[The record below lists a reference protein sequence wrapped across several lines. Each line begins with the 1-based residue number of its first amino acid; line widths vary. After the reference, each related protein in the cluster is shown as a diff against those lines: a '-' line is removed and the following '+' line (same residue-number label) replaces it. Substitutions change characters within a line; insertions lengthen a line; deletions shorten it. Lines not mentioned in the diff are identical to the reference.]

1 VYEHKGNYQFN
12 TGGIKM
18 QKIISGANAHK
29 EIENILKSLK
39 SKKYMLVC
47 DSAFEFLEIKDYFK
61 GLDIPKVVFSDFTV
75 NPLYQDVCKGVELF
89 NSEKCDTIVAVGGGS
104 TIDVAKCIKLF
115 CKMDNTQNYLEQE
128 FKDTGIP
135 LIALP
140 TTAGTGSESTRY
152 AVIYYKGEKQSIT
165 SQSIIPDFAV
175 LEPSV
180 LKTLPIYQKKCT
192 LLDAFCQAIES
203 WWSVNSNDESREYS
217 KIAVESIVKNYKEY
231 LADPTDDILSEIM
244 TASNYAGRA
253 INITATTSAHAMSY
267 KMTSVYGIPH
277 GHAVAIGLPHIWE
290 YMIANPQN
298 CIDSRG
304 EEYLLKT
311 FNDIAVSMGCSD
323 ATQAVARFKELLK
336 ELEIEGPKATK
347 EELDL
352 LTASVNVGRLK
363 NNPVALSKE
372 VLYDLYLKITQR

>member
-1 VYEHKGNYQFN
+1 
-12 TGGIKM
+12 M
-18 QKIISGANAHK
+18 QQILSGVNAHK
-29 EIENILKSLK
+29 EIEDILNSLK
-39 SKKYMLVC
+39 SKKFMLVC
-47 DSAFEFLEIKDYFK
+47 DSAFEFLQIKDYFK
-61 GLDIPKVVFSDFTV
+61 GLNVPSVKFTDFTV
-75 NPLYQDVCKGVELF
+75 NPLYEDVCKGVELF

-115 CKMDNTQNYLEQE
+115 CKMDSAKNYLEQE
-128 FKDTGIP
+128 FTDTVIP
-135 LIALP
+135 LIALS

-165 SQSIIPDFAV
+165 SNSIVPNYAV

-192 LLDAFCQAIES
+192 LLDALCQAIES

-217 KIAVESIVKNYKEY
+217 KIAVESIIKNYKEY
-231 LADPTDDILSEIM
+231 LADPSDAVLAEIM

-267 KMTSVYGIPH
+267 KMTSIYGIPH

-304 EEYLLKT
+304 QEHLLKI
-311 FNDIAVSMGCSD
+311 FKDIAVSMGCSN

-336 ELEIEGPKATK
+336 ELEIEGPKATN

>member
-1 VYEHKGNYQFN
+1 
-12 TGGIKM
+12 
-18 QKIISGANAHK
+18 
-29 EIENILKSLK
+29 
-39 SKKYMLVC
+39 
-47 DSAFEFLEIKDYFK
+47 
-61 GLDIPKVVFSDFTV
+61 
-75 NPLYQDVCKGVELF
+75 
-89 NSEKCDTIVAVGGGS
+89 
-104 TIDVAKCIKLF
+104 
-115 CKMDNTQNYLEQE
+115 
-128 FKDTGIP
+128 
-135 LIALP
+135 
-140 TTAGTGSESTRY
+140 
-152 AVIYYKGEKQSIT
+152 
-165 SQSIIPDFAV
+165 
-175 LEPSV
+175 
-180 LKTLPIYQKKCT
+180 
-192 LLDAFCQAIES
+192 
-203 WWSVNSNDESREYS
+203 
-217 KIAVESIVKNYKEY
+217 
-231 LADPTDDILSEIM
+231 
-244 TASNYAGRA
+244 
-253 INITATTSAHAMSY
+253 MSY

-277 GHAVAIGLPHIWE
+277 GHAVAIGLPYIWE